1 MNMTSCLTQNPELII
16 VDDHLIFR
24 QGLKSLINL
33 ENIATVIGE
42 ASNGI
47 EFLELLSKLK
57 PDLVLMDIDM
67 PHMNGMEAT
76 KKALEML
83 PDLKII
89 AFTMFGDEEYY
100 YKMIDLG
107 VKGFILKSSGINEL
121 EKAIEDVMNGESYF
135 SNELL
140 RKIIN
145 NLGRNGVKKPVE
157 TGRITPREMEVLQ
170 HICLG
175 FNNDEI
181 AQKLFISAKTIKSH
195 RSNLLEKT
203 NCKNTPSL
211 ILFAVKHK
219 LVEF

>member
-1 MNMTSCLTQNPELII
+1 MISNNKNIPDIII

-24 QGLKSLINL
+24 QGLKSLL
-33 ENIATVIGE
+33 TSEKIASVIGE
-42 ASNGI
+42 ASNGK
-47 EFLELLSKLK
+47 EYLELLSHLK

-76 KKALEML
+76 EKSLAMF

-121 EKAIEDVMNGESYF
+121 EKAISEVTQGESYF

-140 RKIIN
+140 RKIIK
-145 NLGRNGVKKPVE
+145 NLGRKNEDKTIKYSAF
-157 TGRITPREMEVLQ
+157 TTREMEVLQ
-170 HICLG
+170 QICLG
-175 FNNDEI
+175 LNNDEI
-181 AQKLFISAKTIKSH
+181 AEKLFISPKTVKSH

-203 NCKNTPSL
+203 NCKNSSVL
-211 ILFAVKHK
+211 ILYAIKNK
-219 LVEF
+219 IIEL

>member
-1 MNMTSCLTQNPELII
+1 MSSNSKNKPDIII

-24 QGLKSLINL
+24 QGLKSLITS

-42 ASNGI
+42 ASNGK
-47 EFLELLSKLK
+47 EYLELLSHLN

-76 KKALEML
+76 QKSLSLM

-89 AFTMFGDEEYY
+89 TFTMFGDEEYY

-107 VKGFILKSSGINEL
+107 VKGFILKSSGISEL
-121 EKAIEDVMNGESYF
+121 ERAISEVMQGESYF

-145 NLGRNGVKKPVE
+145 NLGRKNTDKPNGNVVF
-157 TGRITPREMEVLQ
+157 TLREMEVLQ
-170 HICLG
+170 QICLG
-175 FNNDEI
+175 LNNEEI
-181 AQKLFISAKTIKSH
+181 AEKLFISPKTVKSH

-203 NCKNTPSL
+203 NSKNSSVL
-211 ILFAVKHK
+211 ILYALKNKIVN
-219 LVEF
+219 L

>member
-1 MNMTSCLTQNPELII
+1 MNSEIYRKPDIII

-24 QGLKSLINL
+24 QGLKSILSI

-47 EFLELLSKLK
+47 EFIELLSHLK

-76 KKALEML
+76 KKARML
-83 PDLKII
+83 IPNIKII

-107 VKGFILKSSGINEL
+107 IKGFILKSSGINEL
-121 EKAIEDVMNGESYF
+121 ENAIREVMMGESYF

-140 RKIIN
+140 RKIIIN
-145 NLGRNGVKKPVE
+145 FDRKKNSDLAE
-157 TGRITPREMEVLQ
+157 NYGFTAREKEIMKQ
-170 HICLG
+170 ICQGLS
-175 FNNDEI
+175 NEEI
-181 AQKLFISAKTIKSH
+181 AQKLLISPMTVKSH

-203 NCKNTPSL
+203 GCKNTSSL
-211 ILFAVKHK
+211 IIYGIKNKMIDL
-219 LVEF
+219 